1 MADHGWTGG
10 LEPAAD
16 LMFPTR
22 PNDPEMRESASI
34 WLFEEN
40 GDFALPRVGVEAQG
54 AVWDNHRFDINVAFA
69 DGRVLRESTRAP
81 TLSPIGPD
89 GKASVLGAGGL
100 KFHCI
105 KPFRKWAVSYRGAA
119 WDGSVQEQIRN
130 TFAAYADGDRNSG
143 LDGRRRPAVSFDVEL
158 TMVTPAW
165 VADYRPDRLAGMSEQ
180 DKIDAGLMGFGYRI
194 EHLFRGE
201 GVLAVDGRSRDFK
214 ALGSRIHRQSVRP
227 MGEFRGH
234 CWQSA
239 VFPDGRA
246 FGFIAYPPRAD
257 GSTYNEGYV
266 YQDGRMYPARA
277 TKVPFLRNIMAS
289 GDDVSLELTSEL
301 GVTRIEGR
309 TTLATFHLGNP
320 GVNSLDNQ
328 QSGVRYT
335 WDGMTAYGMIERSSP
350 SSLTKV
356 IL

>member
-1 MADHGWTGG
+1 MADTQWTGG
-10 LEPAAD
+10 LELAAD
-16 LMFPTR
+16 YMFPTQ
-22 PNDPEMRESASI
+22 PADPEMRESASI

-40 GDFALPRVGVEAQG
+40 GAFALPRVGVEAQG
-54 AVWDNHRFDINVAFA
+54 AVWDNHRFDINLAFA
-69 DGRVLRESTRAP
+69 GGRVLRESTRAP
-81 TLSPIGPD
+81 TLSPIGAD

-100 KFHCI
+100 QFRCIEPFH
-105 KPFRKWAVSYRGAA
+105 KWAVSYEGAA
-119 WDGSVQEQIRN
+119 WDGSVQEQIRHE
-130 TFAAYADGDRNSG
+130 FAAYADGDRNRG
-143 LDGRRRPAVSFDVEL
+143 LDGRRRATVAFDVEL

-165 VADYRPDRLAGMSEQ
+165 VADYRPDKLEAMTEQ
-180 DKIDAGLMGFGYRI
+180 ERIDAGLMGFGYRV

-201 GVLAVDGRSRDFK
+201 GVLTVDGQSRDFR
-214 ALGSRIHRQSVRP
+214 AMGSRIHRQSVRP

-246 FGFIAYPPRAD
+246 FGYIAYPPRAD

-277 TKVPFLRNIMAS
+277 TKIPFLRNIMPD
-289 GDDVSLELTSEL
+289 GDDVSLELESEL

-320 GVNSLDNQ
+320 GVNSLNNQ

-335 WDGMTAYGMIERSSP
+335 WDGMTSFGMIERSSP
-350 SSLTKV
+350 ASQTQIV
-356 IL
+356 P